1 MKNTVKNFL
10 ADESGLA
17 VVDMTMLMAALVGLA
32 LAISA
37 QVSSGMS
44 DLSAELKDRIIAQDA
59 EAAW

>member
-1 MKNTVKNFL
+1 MKNTIKNFL
-10 ADESGLA
+10 ADESGVA

-44 DLSAELKDRIIAQDA
+44 DLTGELKDTIIAQDA